1 MRIDK
6 WKVALPIFVCA
17 TLCLYAA
24 KKPEIQ
30 DTYVP
35 PWTLNLDDYAPPRT
49 LNTDDNV
56 PPGVI
61 KADWHPITDDFGFI
75 LQITKEPIARDEYED
90 MLKLIP
96 DYVTDESRRR
106 LTEELKEQFEGQKAM
121 NESLPRHRV
130 GRAQGLFFAR
140 EANKWY
146 MVTTPPPPV
155 GFHLLQ
161 SVEP

>member
-1 MRIDK
+1 MRIHK

-24 KKPEIQ
+24 KNPENT
-30 DTYVP
+30 DTNVSP
-35 PWTLNLDDYAPPRT
+35 SV

-56 PPGVI
+56 PPGVV
-61 KADWHPITDDFGFI
+61 KADWHAITDDFGFT
-75 LQITKEPIARDEYED
+75 LQITKEPIIHIEYNYNLESILD
-90 MLKLIP
+90 RF
-96 DYVTDESRRR
+96 TDESKR
-106 LTEELKEQFEGQKAM
+106 EIMENIKEQNERNKAR
-121 NESLPRHRV
+121 NETLRPYDVV

-155 GFHLLQ
+155 GLHLLQ

>member
-1 MRIDK
+1 MRIAK

-24 KKPEIQ
+24 KNPENI
-30 DTYVP
+30 DT
-35 PWTLNLDDYAPPRT
+35 NAPPSI
-49 LNTDDNV
+49 LKADANV
-56 PPGVI
+56 PPGVL
-61 KADWHPITDDFGFI
+61 KADWHAITDDFGFI
-75 LQITKEPIARDEYED
+75 LQITKEPIVRVI
-90 MLKLIP
+90 LKSLP
-96 DYVTDESRRR
+96 DNLTDESRRR
-106 LTEELKEQFEGQKAM
+106 LTEELKEQIEHERAM
-121 NESLPRHRV
+121 NKSSRGYEV

>member
-1 MRIDK
+1 MRIHK

-24 KKPEIQ
+24 KNPENI
-30 DTYVP
+30 DT
-35 PWTLNLDDYAPPRT
+35 NAPPSI
-49 LNTDDNV
+49 LKANAHV
-56 PPGVI
+56 PPGVL
-61 KADWHPITDDFGFI
+61 KADWHAITDDFGFI
-75 LQITKEPIARDEYED
+75 LQITKEPIVRGI
-90 MLKLIP
+90 LKSLP
-96 DYVTDESRRR
+96 DNLTDESRRR
-106 LTEELKEQFEGQKAM
+106 LTEELKEQIEHERAM
-121 NESLPRHRV
+121 NKSSRGYEV